1 LLDKKDNFP
10 AKLSFQ
16 ISNNSMIPF
25 SLGFGLSF
33 VSAWRAYNKTIK
45 KNRSYVNQ
53 YLENEIKRNPLVDF
67 FDFSEPRI
75 IAIE

>member
-1 LLDKKDNFP
+1 MDKKDKFP

-16 ISNNSMIPF
+16 ISNNSMVPF

-33 VSAWRAYNKTIK
+33 ISAWRAYNKTTK

-53 YLENEIKRNPLVDF
+53 YLENKIKSNPLVAF
-67 FDFSEPRI
+67 FDFSEPMI
-75 IAIE
+75 ITIE